1 MLASEEFARL
11 TDPMRPELLAHCYRM
26 LGSVADA
33 EDQVQETLIRAWR
46 SYGDFEGRASLRTWL
61 YRIATNACLRA
72 LENRSRRPLPSGLG
86 DPADNPDRPPAVGRA
101 DIALLQPIPDALVS
115 TDPAD
120 PASIVGSRTSV
131 RLALVAA
138 LQDLPARQRA
148 VLILRDVLQWRAA
161 EVAGLLGT
169 TTTAV
174 NSMLQRAREQL
185 SQLAP
190 AQDEIRE
197 PDEPAQRRLLDQY
210 AAAFQ
215 NADVAALAQLLRD
228 DAVLEMPPML
238 TWFAGRDQIARFLA
252 TQVLRHPG
260 QFTLIPISA
269 NGQPGFAEYLRGRD
283 GVRRAFGLQVITATP
298 AGIAHVVVFVNQPEL
313 FPLFGL
319 PPVLPPA
326 AITAGHTGDRG

>member
-1 MLASEEFARL
+1 MLASEEFARQ
-11 TDPMRPELLAHCYRM
+11 TDPLRPELLAHCYRM
-26 LGSVADA
+26 LGSVQDA

-86 DPADNPDRPPAVGRA
+86 GPAENPDGPPTAAQA
-101 DIALLQPIPDALVS
+101 DIPWLQPIPDTLVS

-138 LQDLPARQRA
+138 LQYLPARQRA
-148 VLILRDVLQWRAA
+148 VLILRDVLRWRAA
-161 EVAGLLGT
+161 EVAELLGT

-197 PDEPAQRRLLDQY
+197 PAEPAQRRLLNQY
-210 AAAFQ
+210 AAAFE
-215 NADVAALAQLLRD
+215 NADVAALTKLLRD

-238 TWFAGRDQIARFLA
+238 TWFAGREQVVRFLA
-252 TQVLRHPG
+252 AQVLRQPG
-260 QFTLIPISA
+260 QFTMIPISA

-283 GVRRAFGLQVITATP
+283 GVRRAYGVQVITAT
-298 AGIAHVVVFVNQPEL
+298 ATGIAHVVAFINQPEL

-319 PPVLPPA
+319 PPALPPA
-326 AITAGHTGDRG
+326 TATAGHR

>member
-1 MLASEEFARL
+1 M
-11 TDPMRPELLAHCYRM
+11 
-26 LGSVADA
+26 
-33 EDQVQETLIRAWR
+33 
-46 SYGDFEGRASLRTWL
+46 
-61 YRIATNACLRA
+61 
-72 LENRSRRPLPSGLG
+72 
-86 DPADNPDRPPAVGRA
+86 
-101 DIALLQPIPDALVS
+101 
-115 TDPAD
+115 
-120 PASIVGSRTSV
+120 
-131 RLALVAA
+131 RLALIAA
-138 LQDLPARQRA
+138 LQYLPARQRA

-252 TQVLRHPG
+252 TQILRHPG

-319 PPVLPPA
+319 PAVLPPA